1 MYGIKYALQAF
12 ENIELFIEMDADMSH
27 NPNEL
32 IRNISYFQQKKL
44 DLLISSRYKKK
55 SEIINWPLNRKILSF
70 SSNKLSKL
78 ALNVPITDYTNGYR
92 IYSNSA
98 AKFIVKNCGK
108 IGDGYIVLSEIL
120 IQLFYN
126 KFKIDEID
134 TIFVNRVRGTSN
146 VTFSEIISSL
156 IGLYKI
162 WKKKRQLS
170 KINFFS

>member
-1 MYGIKYALQAF
+1 MV
-12 ENIELFIEMDADMSH
+12 IEYI
-27 NPNEL
+27 
-32 IRNISYFQQKKL
+32 
-44 DLLISSRYKKK
+44 
-55 SEIINWPLNRKILSF
+55 
-70 SSNKLSKL
+70 
-78 ALNVPITDYTNGYR
+78 PIV
-92 IYSNSA
+92 A